1 MAEDRI
7 CCILTFYE
15 GQHYLDGQNCKTN
28 RETRVGGWLN
38 GMPAHSNATE
48 KCFLENTR
56 IFRYVSGHFRPMAT
70 KERIYNMMPYN
81 IWIRDTVK
89 CVRGRD
95 IYGEKSGDRPTVTY
109 NLYGGALKPALRPNP
124 KTGCVLNTVL

>member
-1 MAEDRI
+1 MLSRK
-7 CCILTFYE
+7 Y
-15 GQHYLDGQNCKTN
+15 TN
-28 RETRVGGWLN
+28 LPIREWPLS
-38 GMPAHSNATE
+38 AD
-48 KCFLENTR
+48 
-56 IFRYVSGHFRPMAT
+56 AT